1 MRLQWKW
8 KHILADCQRQPGKA
22 ASVTSGAVLGTGN
35 GSPAVPGAGGD
46 AQPQEHL
53 TMQGRSQA
61 SLITAG
67 AKVILCHCCICKATK
82 GIIVFPNYSSASRK
96 RLKTLAKKG

>member
-35 GSPAVPGAGGD
+35 GSSRARRWRGCTASGALNYAGKKSG
-46 AQPQEHL
+46 QL
-53 TMQGRSQA
+53 NYCWGQGYPL
-61 SLITAG
+61 SL
-67 AKVILCHCCICKATK
+67 L
-82 GIIVFPNYSSASRK
+82 Y
-96 RLKTLAKKG
+96 L

>member
-35 GSPAVPGAGGD
+35 GSSRARRWRGCTAS
-46 AQPQEHL
+46 L

-82 GIIVFPNYSSASRK
+82 GIIVFPNYSSVSRK